1 MIILAVLVAHNIF
14 NGHFYIH
21 QTDWTSSLNLTDIPW
36 IVEVVHLSLQIS
48 SSRFNCTR
56 FLNYFICMHHWKIQ
70 KKIHLSDMIIQRWL
84 LHVIFRPIL
93 WTHQF
98 CDPALWWW
106 HSARRGRI
114 RRTNQLNQPW
124 LIDWLIERLKKM
136 MVMNIQRFFYF
147 IIEQPTPE
155 PEIRIYLNLNLK
167 SSIIK
172 K

>member
-124 LIDWLIERLKKM
+124 LIDWLKDWRRWWWWIYRDFFISLLSNLHQNRRLEFTWTWTW
-136 MVMNIQRFFYF
+136 NR
-147 IIEQPTPE
+147 P
-155 PEIRIYLNLNLK
+155 
-167 SSIIK
+167 
-172 K
+172 